1 MRAFKKDIT
10 QGTRAAKGKKSV
22 VAQGDRED
30 PRRAN
35 LRYHVDLGRYSSKAR
50 AQQVARD
57 LAKRGYRAVIT
68 TGGGTTQVMV
78 KNFPTRDAA
87 RKAAKTLGRALKIE
101 PVVTASR

>member
-1 MRAFKKDIT
+1 MRAFKKDIASGKT
-10 QGTRAAKGKKSV
+10 ASKGKKSV
-22 VAQGDRED
+22 VAEGDRED
-30 PRRAN
+30 PRRGN

-57 LAKRGYRAVIT
+57 LAKRGYRAVVT
-68 TGGGTTQVMV
+68 SAGGTTQVMV

-87 RKAAKTLGRALKIE
+87 RQAAKTLGRALKIE